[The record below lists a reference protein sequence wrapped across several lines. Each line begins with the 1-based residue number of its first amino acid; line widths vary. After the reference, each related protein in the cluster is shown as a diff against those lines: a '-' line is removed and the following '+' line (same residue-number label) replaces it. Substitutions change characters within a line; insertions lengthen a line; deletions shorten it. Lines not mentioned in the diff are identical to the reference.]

1 MRRKLNTLISVFVI
15 LLFIAIFNALYAT
28 NVPEAPDNVVYTIKN
43 TASLNVVSFQVK
55 TDKPSYSRGET
66 IQIQFYISIKNVGEK
81 NITMGSYTL
90 GCEFY
95 DSNKRGLFG
104 IGSSVTLVSRTILP
118 QAEFE
123 IRDILRWNTG
133 NMVPGIH
140 MVPGIYTI
148 KVMFSAFVEA
158 TAEVEVEIK
167 K

>member
-66 IQIQFYISIKNVGEK
+66 IQIQVYVSIRNVGEK
-81 NITMGSYTL
+81 SITMGGYTA

-95 DSNKRGLFG
+95 DSDKRGLFG
-104 IGSSVTLVSRTILP
+104 ILSSVTLVSRTIPP
-118 QAEFE
+118 QTEFE
-123 IRDILRWNTG
+123 IRDIRRWNTKD
-133 NMVPGIH
+133 MA
-140 MVPGIYTI
+140 PGIYTI
-148 KVMFSAFVEA
+148 KVTFSSLVDA
-158 TAEVEVEIK
+158 TAEIEVEIK